1 MVFLIF
7 AVQVSKKWGEK
18 IRGKRKVFHGHYP
31 NVFSISRNF
40 PIEEIHHKC
49 REKYDFYKKESN
61 YMQEKRSFLFFWKTE
76 KMEFNRT
83 LTSNFKLIINVTD
96 YKVYG
101 NEKVYSKGFQNTPY
115 FYQSAFTSVIGSHS
129 KLRYFEKNV
138 QFLPEIMKNNE
149 IFSENEQNP
158 FFV

>member
-1 MVFLIF
+1 
-7 AVQVSKKWGEK
+7 
-18 IRGKRKVFHGHYP
+18 
-31 NVFSISRNF
+31 
-40 PIEEIHHKC
+40 
-49 REKYDFYKKESN
+49 
-61 YMQEKRSFLFFWKTE
+61 
-76 KMEFNRT
+76 MEFYRT

-115 FYQSAFTSVIGSHS
+115 FYQSAFISVIGSHS
-129 KLRYFEKNV
+129 NLRCFEKNV

-158 FFV
+158 FFLYNLMFVNLNMPICIQNIIQPKFQRQFQKIQLWPLLATNSLDHGIYTCLAYANRRFTRARQNNSLLTSKPH